1 MLQYPLIFMAL
12 WLVIWLTYCMFRICC
27 NILWFLRLFGWWY
40 DWHIVCLWYAAIS
53 FDFHS
58 SWLVIWLTYYVFRT
72 CRAWSTSTLHGTNCV
87 TAVMQSRCCASMP
100 LIWRPLI
107 CDTIRGGRYVV
118 SYFIYRFLEELI
130 FAIESWSVWYLQS
143 LLSCFWW
150 WSESFSPPPPLLP
163 PTSNLLLLFMSRFMS
178 DIHECNEYIPREAM
192 V

>member
-1 MLQYPLIFMAL
+1 MLQYPLILTAL
-12 WLVIWLTYCMFRICC
+12 WLVIWLTYCVFRICC

-72 CRAWSTSTLHGTNCV
+72 CRAWSTSTLHGTNCI

-107 CDTIRGGRYVV
+107 CDTIRGRRYVV
-118 SYFIYRFLEELI
+118 FYFIYRFLEELCSSLPLNLGVCDI
-130 FAIESWSVWYLQS
+130 FNLYFHAFGDD
-143 LLSCFWW
+143 LSRFR
-150 WSESFSPPPPLLP
+150 PPPPTL
-163 PTSNLLLLFMSRFMS
+163 TSNL
-178 DIHECNEYIPREAM
+178 
-192 V
+192 